1 MLMRDQLA
9 LFYDKSEWEKC
20 SIYICFILQSIG
32 LYVILILVEVYLRD
46 KKNFGFD
53 EPKTWSMDY
62 TIYSSSIAENPLCVL
77 KKKNQID
84 MQ

>member
-1 MLMRDQLA
+1 M
-9 LFYDKSEWEKC
+9 
-20 SIYICFILQSIG
+20 
-32 LYVILILVEVYLRD
+32 ILILVEGYLRD

-53 EPKTWSMDY
+53 EPKTRSMDY